1 MTSAGLQGPFL
12 VQAFQVH
19 VYCSINFV
27 NIYFQCRPEEVGREL
42 PQGLILGHG
51 YNITKVAEINVDK
64 KHQGAIGASKL
75 FMVRMANPW
84 GVKEW
89 NGPWSDG

>member
-1 MTSAGLQGPFL
+1 MIVLP
-12 VQAFQVH
+12 
-19 VYCSINFV
+19 
-27 NIYFQCRPEEVGREL
+27 FQCKPEETGKEL

-64 KHQGAIGASKL
+64 KYQGAIGASKL
-75 FMVRMANPW
+75 LMVRMANPW

-89 NGPWSDG
+89 NGPWADG